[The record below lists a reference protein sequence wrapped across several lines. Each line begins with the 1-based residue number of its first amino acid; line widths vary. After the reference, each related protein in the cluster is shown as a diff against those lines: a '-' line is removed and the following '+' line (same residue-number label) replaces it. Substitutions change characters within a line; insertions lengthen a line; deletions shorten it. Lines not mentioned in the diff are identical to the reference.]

1 MCKIRLHCH
10 FYTKIIK
17 FYRILEIKY
26 LYIYSRDMCHIEEQ
40 EDLRT
45 KYGIDLLTHTHT
57 HTHSFHIDSITLMSH
72 RSFY

>member
-1 MCKIRLHCH
+1 
-10 FYTKIIK
+10 
-17 FYRILEIKY
+17 
-26 LYIYSRDMCHIEEQ
+26 MCHIEGQ